1 MSDDN
6 EDNSGTET
14 KVIKKRPGRPRKNPI
29 RTPKPRNGIVSEPS
43 DKRHFIEFLY
53 DKPLVFKKLWQF
65 FKLMAVN
72 NIRFLFT
79 KENIIMWCSDHH
91 GKSHIRVQINCNE
104 VNHYYNKDELDIG
117 LLCKNPELIM
127 ATIDKTYNS
136 ILFLSKEDST
146 QKNIRIVLKND
157 IDIEESHTIEL
168 IGDYDRVDDDE
179 KFLDENYAIKFK
191 LPGKYFKKMVSDIRS
206 FSDQVA
212 IKQDGPDEP
221 LIFEYDK
228 SDKKIKSSHTI
239 KNSKLISLQSALGED
254 DTFRTSFKIE
264 YVKPI
269 SSAVLSENI
278 EIYADENKPM
288 MFIIQMDDRAIEMR
302 ILTNIIDDRER
313 DIDI

>member
-1 MSDDN
+1 MD
-6 EDNSGTET
+6 
-14 KVIKKRPGRPRKNPI
+14 
-29 RTPKPRNGIVSEPS
+29 
-43 DKRHFIEFLY
+43 
-53 DKPLVFKKLWQF
+53 
-65 FKLMAVN
+65 
-72 NIRFLFT
+72 
-79 KENIIMWCSDHH
+79 
-91 GKSHIRVQINCNE
+91 
-104 VNHYYNKDELDIG
+104 
-117 LLCKNPELIM
+117 
-127 ATIDKTYNS
+127 
-136 ILFLSKEDST
+136 
-146 QKNIRIVLKND
+146 
-157 IDIEESHTIEL
+157 
-168 IGDYDRVDDDE
+168 
-179 KFLDENYAIKFK
+179 
-191 LPGKYFKKMVSDIRS
+191 SDIRS